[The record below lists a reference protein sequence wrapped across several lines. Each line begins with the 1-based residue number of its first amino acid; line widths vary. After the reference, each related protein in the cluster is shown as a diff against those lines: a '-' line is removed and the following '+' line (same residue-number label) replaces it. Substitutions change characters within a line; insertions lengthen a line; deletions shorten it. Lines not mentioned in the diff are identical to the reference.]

1 LQKVDAA
8 ILNAPLN
15 LFCCNGIMINSQSL
29 REQIY
34 AHLRNEIMN
43 GTLKPGASINMDNLS
58 KELSISKTP
67 LREALVKLECQGFV
81 EMLPRKGVQVKKLTY
96 GELKEYYE
104 IIGFLESAVVYS
116 VFDQIKSPSVIEK
129 MKQSNAQQKILLKNK
144 EFDLYYQLNWEFH
157 DIFLTLSNN
166 KTLQEIV
173 VPLKKRLYDFPW
185 HRLWEEWEKV
195 NLDEHDKLIANI
207 EKGDRSGAA
216 AVIRDEH
223 WGWKKHEAYFIRFY
237 KFDSIAGQAKT

>member
-1 LQKVDAA
+1 
-8 ILNAPLN
+8 
-15 LFCCNGIMINSQSL
+15 MINSQSL

-34 AHLRNEIMN
+34 AYLRSEIKN

-67 LREALVKLECQGFV
+67 LREALIKLECQGFV

-104 IIGFLESAVVYS
+104 VIGFLESAVVYS
-116 VFDQIKSPSVIEK
+116 VFDQLRSPSVIEE
-129 MKQSNAQQKILLKNK
+129 MKRSNVQQKLLLNNQN
-144 EFDLYYQLNWEFH
+144 FDRYYQLNLEFH
-157 DIFLTLSNN
+157 DIFLRLSNN

-173 VPLKKRLYDFPW
+173 VSLKKRLYDFPW
-185 HRLWEEWEKV
+185 HRLWEDWEKV

-207 EKGDRSGAA
+207 EKGDRSGAS

-223 WGWKKHEAYFIRFY
+223 WGWKKHEAYFIKFY
-237 KFDSIAGQAKT
+237 KFDSLAGQTIT

>member
-1 LQKVDAA
+1 
-8 ILNAPLN
+8 
-15 LFCCNGIMINSQSL
+15 MINSQSL

-67 LREALVKLECQGFV
+67 LREALIKLECQGFV

-144 EFDLYYQLNWEFH
+144 EFDLYYQLNLEFH
-157 DIFLTLSNN
+157 DIF
-166 KTLQEIV
+166 
-173 VPLKKRLYDFPW
+173 
-185 HRLWEEWEKV
+185 
-195 NLDEHDKLIANI
+195 
-207 EKGDRSGAA
+207 
-216 AVIRDEH
+216 
-223 WGWKKHEAYFIRFY
+223 
-237 KFDSIAGQAKT
+237 